1 MAILDSQR
9 MGGVAGERGSKTD
22 GKAKEL
28 LCFEVWP
35 RALGAASVFSCED

>member
-9 MGGVAGERGSKTD
+9 IGGVAVGGDSKTD

-28 LCFEVWP
+28 L
-35 RALGAASVFSCED
+35 ALKSGPGPWE